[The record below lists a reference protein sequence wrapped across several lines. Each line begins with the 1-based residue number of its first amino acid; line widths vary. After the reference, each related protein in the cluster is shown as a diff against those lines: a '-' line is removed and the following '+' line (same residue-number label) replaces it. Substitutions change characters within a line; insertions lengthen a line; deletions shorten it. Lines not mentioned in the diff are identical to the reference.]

1 MKRWIGFLGSWA
13 IFVLALGLAAF
24 AIAGESINM
33 TDERR
38 LDRVAAIDKM
48 IAERTG
54 SKASELRDT
63 ATQKTARVNALQA
76 KLQDVAKQ
84 TDDAPDTGQTILV
97 STAENKLYV
106 RRSGQTVFEA
116 VCSTGKGTT
125 LAVDGKTIVFDTPIG
140 KLRIVSKDEN
150 PQWVPPDWHYVEEA
164 RKNGMRVVRLNPGQS
179 IDSRTGQPS
188 LSKPDKGVWSWL
200 TGRTSSSNS
209 NSNNPVLKVRGDT
222 IIEVSNGVEREL
234 DPGKTIVAGDAIIVP
249 PVNTK
254 QRHYDKVLGK
264 FRLEMGNG
272 YGIHGTDEPDKLG
285 QSVSHGCVRLG
296 DADIEKLYQIAN
308 VGDTVIIY

>member
-13 IFVLALGLAAF
+13 LLVLALGLAAF
-24 AIAGESINM
+24 AVAGETINLRS
-33 TDERR
+33 ERR
-38 LDRVAAIDKM
+38 LDRVTEIDRM
-48 IAERTG
+48 IADRSG
-54 SKASELRDT
+54 NKAGLLRES
-63 ATQKTARVNALQA
+63 ATQKSAAVNVLQA
-76 KLQDVAKQ
+76 KLQDVARQ
-84 TDDAPDTGQTILV
+84 TDDQPDTGQTIMV

-106 RRSGQTVFEA
+106 RRNGQTVFAA

-140 KLRIVSKDEN
+140 KLHVISKEEN
-150 PQWVPPDWHYVEEA
+150 PQWVPPDWHFVEEA
-164 RKNGMRVVRLNPGQS
+164 RQNGMRVVRLNPGQA
-179 IDSRTGQPS
+179 IDARTGQPAT
-188 LSKPDKGVWSWL
+188 SKPDEGVWSWL
-200 TGRTSSSNS
+200 GGSSTTASD
-209 NSNNPVLKVRGDT
+209 PVLKVRGDT
-222 IIEVSNGVEREL
+222 VVEVGSDGSEREL
-234 DPGKTIVAGDAIIVP
+234 EPGKNIIAGDAIVVP

-264 FRLEMGNG
+264 YRLEMGNG

>member
-13 IFVLALGLAAF
+13 LLVLAFGLAAF
-24 AIAGESINM
+24 AIAGETINIRE
-33 TDERR
+33 ERR

-54 SKASELRDT
+54 SKAEELRGT
-63 ATQKTARVNALQA
+63 AAQKTASTNALQA

-84 TDDAPDTGQTILV
+84 TDDVPDTGQTILV
-97 STAENKLYV
+97 STAENKLYL
-106 RRSGQTVFEA
+106 RRNGQTVFEA

-125 LAVDGKTIVFDTPIG
+125 LAVDGKTVIFDTPIG
-140 KLRIVSKDEN
+140 KLHVIAKEEN

-179 IDSRTGQPS
+179 IDSRTGQPAT
-188 LSKPDKGVWSWL
+188 SKPDQGVWSWF
-200 TGRTSSSNS
+200 GGSSNTVS
-209 NSNNPVLKVRGDT
+209 NPTLKVRGDT
-222 IIEVSNGVEREL
+222 VVEVGADGSEREL
-234 DPGKTIVAGDAIIVP
+234 EPGKTIVAGDAVVIP

-264 FRLEMGNG
+264 YRLEMGNG

>member
-13 IFVLALGLAAF
+13 LLVLAFGLAAF
-24 AIAGESINM
+24 AVVGETINM
-33 TDERR
+33 RDERR
-38 LDRVAAIDKM
+38 LDRVAEIDRL
-48 IAERTG
+48 INEGGGT
-54 SKASELRDT
+54 KASVLRNT
-63 ATQKTARVNALQA
+63 ASQKTANVNALQS
-76 KLQDVAKQ
+76 KLQDVEKQ
-84 TDDAPDTGQTILV
+84 TDDVPDTGQTILV

-106 RRSGQTVFEA
+106 RRGGQTIFEA

-125 LAVDGKTIVFDTPIG
+125 LAVDGKTILFDTPIG
-140 KLRIVSKDEN
+140 KLHIISKDEN

-164 RKNGMRVVRLNPGQS
+164 RKNGMRVVHLDAGQS
-179 IDSRTGQPS
+179 IDSRTGQPVS
-188 LSKPDKGVWSWL
+188 SKPNAGVWSWL
-200 TGRTSSSNS
+200 TGGNNTSSS
-209 NSNNPVLKVRGDT
+209 NPVLKVKGGT
-222 IIEVSNGVEREL
+222 VVEVSNGVEREL
-234 DPGKTIVAGDAIIVP
+234 EPGKTIVAGDAIIVP
-249 PVNTK
+249 PVDTK

-308 VGDTVIIY
+308 VHDTVIIY

>member
-13 IFVLALGLAAF
+13 LLVLALGLAAF
-24 AIAGESINM
+24 AIAGETINM
-33 TDERR
+33 RDERR
-38 LDRVAAIDKM
+38 LDRVAEIDKLM
-48 IAERTG
+48 SVRAG
-54 SKASELRDT
+54 NKAGVLRDT
-63 ATQKTARVNALQA
+63 ATQKAARMNELQA

-84 TDDAPDTGQTILV
+84 TDDVPDTGQTILV

-106 RRSGQTVFEA
+106 RRNGQTVFEA
-116 VCSTGKGTT
+116 ICSTGKGTT

-140 KLRIVSKDEN
+140 KLRIISKDAN

-164 RKNGMRVVRLNPGQS
+164 RKNGMRVVRLNPGQTL
-179 IDSRTGQPS
+179 DSRTGQPVTS
-188 LSKPDKGVWSWL
+188 TPDPGVWSWL
-200 TGRTSSSNS
+200 SGKSSTPS
-209 NSNNPVLKVRGDT
+209 NPVLKVRGDT
-222 IIEVSNGVEREL
+222 IVEVNNGVEREL
-234 DPGKTIVAGDAIIVP
+234 EPGKTIVAGDAIVVP

-296 DADIEKLYQIAN
+296 DADIEKLYGIAN
-308 VGDTVIIY
+308 VGDSVIIY

>member
-1 MKRWIGFLGSWA
+1 MKRILGLLGSWA
-13 IFVLALGLAAF
+13 LLVLSFGLAAF
-24 AIAGESINM
+24 AIAGETINIR
-33 TDERR
+33 EEKR
-38 LDRVAAIDKM
+38 LDRVAEIDKM
-48 IAERTG
+48 ITERAG
-54 SKASELRDT
+54 SKAETLRGT
-63 ATQKTARVNALQA
+63 AAQKTASVNALQA

-84 TDDAPDTGQTILV
+84 TDDVPDTGQTILV

-106 RRSGQTVFEA
+106 RRAGQTVFDA

-125 LAVDGKTIVFDTPIG
+125 LAVDGKTVVFDTPIG
-140 KLRIVSKDEN
+140 KLHIISKDEN

-164 RKNGMRVVRLNPGQS
+164 RKNGMRVVHLNPGQS
-179 IDSRTGQPS
+179 IDKRTGQPATS
-188 LSKPDKGVWSWL
+188 TPSQGVWSWF
-200 TGRTSSSNS
+200 GGSSNTAS
-209 NSNNPVLKVRGDT
+209 NPTLKVQGDT
-222 IIEVSNGVEREL
+222 VVEVAPDGSQREL
-234 DPGKTIVAGDAIIVP
+234 EPGKTIVAGDAVVIP
-249 PVNTK
+249 PVSTK

>member
-13 IFVLALGLAAF
+13 LLVLAFGLAAF
-24 AIAGESINM
+24 AIAGETINLRE
-33 TDERR
+33 ERR

-48 IAERTG
+48 IAARTG
-54 SKASELRDT
+54 NKAEELRGT
-63 ATQKTARVNALQA
+63 AAQKTASTNALQA

-84 TDDAPDTGQTILV
+84 TDDVPDTGQTILV

-106 RRSGQTVFEA
+106 RRGGQTVFEA

-125 LAVDGKTIVFDTPIG
+125 LAVDGKTVVFDTPIG
-140 KLRIVSKDEN
+140 KLHVISKEEN

-179 IDSRTGQPS
+179 IDSRTGQPAT
-188 LSKPDKGVWSWL
+188 SKPDQGVWSWFGS
-200 TGRTSSSNS
+200 TPAVSN
-209 NSNNPVLKVRGDT
+209 PTLKVRGDT
-222 IIEVSNGVEREL
+222 VVEVGADGSEREL
-234 DPGKTIVAGDAIIVP
+234 EPGKTIVAGDAIVVP

-264 FRLEMGNG
+264 YRLEMGNG

-296 DADIEKLYQIAN
+296 DSDIEKLYQIAN